1 MNRKSTKLVA
11 SAAMLSAVVAAGL
24 VGGCKSE
31 PAEPSQSTKQG
42 TGAMKE
48 PAGMERPQPTGGS
61 STTIKPTESTKEGTG
76 MNKMPAGMAKPTP
89 EPAPAAA
96 DLTHVLTKDSPYY
109 KSSPMAGKAPDG
121 TFKGGTKV
129 LLLMPMGSYS
139 QVQSETGVKGYVATD
154 SLQPK

>member
-1 MNRKSTKLVA
+1 MTRESTKLVA
-11 SAAMLSAVVAAGL
+11 AAAMLSAVIAAG
-24 VGGCKSE
+24 VVVGCKGE
-31 PAEPSQSTKQG
+31 PIEPSPSTKEG
-42 TGAMKE
+42 NGAMKN

-61 STTIKPTESTKEGTG
+61 GSTIKPGESTKEGTG
-76 MNKMPAGMAKPTP
+76 AMKVPAGMAKPTP

-109 KSSPMAGKAPDG
+109 KSSPMQGKAPDG
-121 TFKGGTKV
+121 TFKSGTKV

-139 QVQSETGVKGYVATD
+139 QVQAESGVKGYVPTD